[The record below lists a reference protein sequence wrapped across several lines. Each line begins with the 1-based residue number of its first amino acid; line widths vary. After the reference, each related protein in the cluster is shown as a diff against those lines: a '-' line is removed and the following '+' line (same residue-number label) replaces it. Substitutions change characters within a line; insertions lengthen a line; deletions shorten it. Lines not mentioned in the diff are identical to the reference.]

1 MDTKKNSLNQ
11 QNPSETKIGNEF
23 PIVGIGASAG
33 GLEPITKL
41 LENLPSPN
49 RFVFRGYPTFGHW
62 SRKYAARNSFKI
74 NQNEGPTS
82 HRRNEGRKRSRLRY
96 FSRSNPDIKNGR
108 VKLLPKSLPSK
119 PINDFL
125 VSLATEKKT
134 QAIGVVLSGTS
145 NDGTEGLK
153 AIRAEGGIT
162 FAQDP
167 DTAQYPDMPKNAI
180 AAEAP
185 DFILSPEQ
193 IAKELVRI
201 AKSPQLIHCKTK
213 KTEQEKVETDFKKI
227 ITMLKTSFG
236 VDFTHYRETT
246 VNRRI
251 TRRMVINKTE
261 NMKEYVEYLRAQP
274 SERQALFDDMLIG
287 VTSFF
292 KSQTLSRL

>member
-1 MDTKKNSLNQ
+1 MGLNLQ
-11 QNPSETKIGNEF
+11 SSSETKVANEF

-41 LENLPSPN
+41 LENLPVQTGLA
-49 RFVFRGYPTFGHW
+49 FVVIQHLATGQESMLPE
-62 SRKYAARNSFKI
+62 I
-74 NQNEGPTS
+74 
-82 HRRNEGRKRSRLRY
+82 L
-96 FSRSNPDIKNGR
+96 SRSTKMRVQQATDDVKVEQDNVYVIPPGTSLELKNGCI
-108 VKLLPKSLPSK
+108 KLLPKNQFFK

-125 VSLATEKKT
+125 MSLASELKT
-134 QAIGVVLSGTS
+134 RAIGVVLSGTG

-185 DFILSPEQ
+185 DFVLSPEK

-201 AKSPQLIHCKTK
+201 AKSPQLIRSKTK
-213 KTEQEKVETDFKKI
+213 APEQEKVESDFKKI
-227 ITMLKTSFG
+227 IMLLKNSFG

-246 VNRRI
+246 INRRI
-251 TRRMVINKTE
+251 TRRMVISKTE
-261 NMKEYVEYLRAQP
+261 NMKAYVTYLRTQP
-274 SERQALFDDMLIG
+274 SEQQALFDDMLIG
-287 VTSFF
+287 VTNF
-292 KSQTLSRL
+292 